1 MTLQEYC
8 EVFGIQ
14 EIEDALWHAV
24 ANEHAIHVRGRHD
37 VVVDEALEMASTN
50 PELVEIEV

>member
-8 EVFGIQ
+8 DIFGIS
-14 EIEDALWHAV
+14 EVEDALWHAV
-24 ANEHAIHVRGRHD
+24 ANEHMINVRGRQG
-37 VVVDEALEMASTN
+37 VVVDEALEMASTD